1 MALDSSAPKSAEFV
15 VESSFGTF
23 PTNPAMQGFGGY
35 ANPAKIKKKVIT
47 DKFAYLK
54 GVSGTNRLQ
63 ATKTQK
69 TSEAFE
75 ASIEIRP
82 TDWSILPYVLCASSV
97 DTYAIGDT
105 VHDVALGVRLGD
117 QYEKLVGGC
126 FNKYEISMEPEKAA
140 VATLSGMFA
149 GRVAFSASDYV
160 GTGAHASD
168 PAGDALKYEDLTS
181 VAYDSAAFSAKSA
194 SLESL
199 KFGVEYSTKAVK
211 DISSPIASKIGAWAF
226 GQRNISLELG
236 LSLDDVD
243 MAADMLG
250 GTAHT
255 FTFTGLSKTFTYSN
269 IIWEGDW
276 EENLDADDIVGM
288 TLKATNVDL
297 AIT

>member
-1 MALDSSAPKSAEFV
+1 MTLDGTAPKSAEFV
-15 VESSFGTF
+15 TESTFGTF
-23 PTNPAMQGFGGY
+23 PANPTLLGFGGY
-35 ANPAKIKKKVIT
+35 TNPVKIKKKIIT

-54 GVSGTNRLQ
+54 GSAGTNRLQ
-63 ATKTQK
+63 STKTQK

-75 ASIEIRP
+75 ASVEIRP
-82 TDWSILPYVLCASSV
+82 TSWSILPYVLCAPSAT
-97 DTYAIGDT
+97 TYAIGDT
-105 VHDVALGVRLGD
+105 VYDVALGVRLGN

-149 GRVAFSASDYV
+149 GRGAFSATDYI
-160 GTGAHASD
+160 GSGSRAPD
-168 PAGDALKYEDLTS
+168 PTGDALKFEDLKN
-181 VAYDSAAFSAKSA
+181 VVYDSAAFSTNNA

-199 KFGVEYSTKAVK
+199 KFGIEYSAKPIK
-211 DISSPIASKIGAWAF
+211 DISSTLPSKIGAWAY

-236 LSLDDVD
+236 LTLDDVD

-250 GTAHT
+250 GSAHT
-255 FTFTGLSKTFTYSN
+255 FAFTGLSKTFTYSN

-297 AIT
+297 AIA

>member
-1 MALDSSAPKSAEFV
+1 MTLDSSAPKSAEFV
-15 VESSFGTF
+15 VEPSFGTF

-35 ANPAKIKKKVIT
+35 ANPAKIKKKIIT

-54 GVSGTNRLQ
+54 GASGTNRLQ

-75 ASIEIRP
+75 ASIEIRH
-82 TDWSILPYVLCASSV
+82 TDWSILPYILCAPSV

-126 FNKYEISMEPEKAA
+126 FNKYEIALEPEKVG
-140 VATLSGMFA
+140 VATLSAMFA
-149 GRVAFSASDYV
+149 GRVPFSASDYI
-160 GTGAHASD
+160 GTGSHATD
-168 PAGDALKYEDLTS
+168 PSGDAVKFEDLTGIQ
-181 VAYDSAAFSAKSA
+181 YDSAAFSAKSA

-199 KFGVEYSTKAVK
+199 KFGIEYPVKAIK
-211 DISSPIASKIGAWAF
+211 DISSLLASKIGAWAF

-243 MAADMLG
+243 LAADMLG

-255 FTFTGLSKTFTYSN
+255 FTFEGLSKTFTFSN

-276 EENLDADDIVGM
+276 EESLDADDIVGM

-297 AIT
+297 AIA